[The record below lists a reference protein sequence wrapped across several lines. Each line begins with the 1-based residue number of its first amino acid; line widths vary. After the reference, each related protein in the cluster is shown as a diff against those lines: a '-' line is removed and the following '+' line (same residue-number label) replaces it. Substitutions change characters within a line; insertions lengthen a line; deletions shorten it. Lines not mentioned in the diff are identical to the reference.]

1 LFEALEKV
9 TLTLAHHKKE
19 IIVQTQL
26 VLTIISDDKPG
37 VVELLAQTITRHQGN
52 WLESRMAHL
61 AGKFAGILQI
71 AVDSESDAALR
82 EALASLAPQ
91 GLKIVVESAAETV
104 KPAGKEFQFSVVGN
118 DRPGIVFEIA
128 QAFASR
134 HINMSELE
142 TACSSMPWSG
152 EPMFEA
158 TGLIQV
164 PKSVDMDELY
174 DHLDTIADE
183 LAVDVR
189 LESPTEDVH
198 H

>member
-1 LFEALEKV
+1 M
-9 TLTLAHHKKE
+9 
-19 IIVQTQL
+19 QSQL

-52 WLESRMAHL
+52 WLESRMAQL
-61 AGKFAGILQI
+61 AGKFAGILHI
-71 AVDSESDAALR
+71 SVDSESDAALR
-82 EALASLAPQ
+82 EALGNLADQ
-91 GLKIVVESAAETV
+91 GLKIVVESATNSL

-128 QAFASR
+128 QAFARR

-158 TGLIQV
+158 TGLIHV
-164 PKSVDMDELY
+164 PKSVDMNELY
-174 DHLDTIADE
+174 EQLDTIAEE

-189 LESPTEDVH
+189 LDAPDEEVH